1 MPSIGVSSRLIS
13 VPAQNSAVW
22 TQRTADITDYIGLKA
37 RLLVL
42 YQSGTSF
49 TGDVQLDDFNIGGN
63 SFDPETGTNG
73 FQVPTVSD
81 NSRIAFG
88 NLDNIQSDYDAIT
101 WTGIGSST
109 SSYGFF
115 VRDPSG
121 TPSGSTGLTS
131 GNTGSYY
138 FYAETSS
145 SGSSN
150 DIWLLS
156 PEVTIKSDEL
166 SFYTAQY
173 GATCGPI
180 YAYLVVTS
188 AEVEYSAT
196 SLDHMDRWGALDT
209 WNYGT
214 LDSIT
219 QFDVWQ
225 GEVAVNVAV
234 NTASSLSSV
243 VDVSGSAS
251 IAATSNQPLITII
264 STVSG
269 TAPASLSASSASG
282 VIRSVSASVTGA
294 ASVASVCRVTAG
306 FGGTVLLSASA
317 TSACEKIS
325 TVSATAPTIVSATAN
340 GSSVLTESAEANIE
354 ISGTSYPSVTF
365 AVSCS
370 GLISSTPTSII
381 KILGEDWSLVPVG
394 SEIWSDVAV
403 GNEVWTQQQISSNGS
418 WAAQ

>member
-1 MPSIGVSSRLIS
+1 MPAIGVSSRLIS
-13 VPAQNSAVW
+13 VPALNSAVW
-22 TQRTADITDYIGLKA
+22 TQRTADITNYIGLKA

-42 YQSGTSF
+42 YQSGASF

-73 FQVPTVSD
+73 FQVPTVID
-81 NSRIAFG
+81 NSKIAFG

-101 WTGIGSST
+101 WTGIGSNT
-109 SSYGFF
+109 SAGGFF
-115 VRDPSG
+115 IRDPSG
-121 TPSGSTGLTS
+121 TPSGSTGLDS

-138 FYAETSS
+138 FYAETSG

-156 PEVTIKSDEL
+156 PEVTIKNDEL

-173 GATCGPI
+173 GATSGPI

-188 AEVEYSAT
+188 GEVEYSAT

-234 NTASSLSSV
+234 TTASSLNSV

-251 IAATSNQPLITII
+251 IAATSNQPSITII
-264 STVSG
+264 STVSA
-269 TAPASLSASSASG
+269 TASTSLSASSENG
-282 VIRSVSASVTGA
+282 VIRFVSAAVTGA

-325 TVSATAPTIVSATAN
+325 TVSASVPTIVSATAN
-340 GSSVLTESAEANIE
+340 GSSVLTESALANIE
-354 ISGTSYPSVTF
+354 MSGTSYPSVTF

-370 GLISSTPTSII
+370 GLISFTPTSII
-381 KILGEDWSLVPVG
+381 KVLGEDWSLVPVG
-394 SEIWSDVAV
+394 SEIWSDVTI